1 MLQFKIGDKFTAM
14 DWGLLL
20 SSYEIGEPKIKTNYI
35 ELPVG
40 DGSIDLTEALRGD
53 VSYSNR
59 EITAKFTTIAPRD
72 TWRALMDTIKA
83 YCHGRKVTIVAPE
96 DDEYYYIGRINVG
109 PLVKSASSA
118 EFTLTITADP
128 YKYKNSETVVNLTVG
143 ATGTLAVTL
152 TNGRRSAIPTMTTNA
167 ATQVVKPGVSSSF
180 NAGTH
185 KLVNFILKEGNNPF
199 TFNAVNGTAITI
211 TYQEG
216 TL

>member
-1 MLQFKIGDKFTAM
+1 MLQFKIGDKFTAT

-40 DGSIDLTEALRGD
+40 DGSIDLTEALRGE
-53 VSYSNR
+53 VSYGNR

-72 TWRALMDTIKA
+72 TWRALMDTIRA

-96 DDEYYYIGRINVG
+96 DNEYYYIGRVSVG
-109 PLVKSASSA
+109 PLIKGASSA

-128 YKYKNSETVVNLTVG
+128 YKYKVDKTIHTINIDASGTYTGSFTNARRRTV
-143 ATGTLAVTL
+143 
-152 TNGRRSAIPTMTTNA
+152 PTMTA
-167 ATQVVKPGVSSSF
+167 ANTVQVISAFSSASF
-180 NAGTH
+180 GPGTH
-185 KLVNFILKEGNNPF
+185 KLVNFILTEGNNAF
-199 TFNAVNGTAITI
+199 TFNAVNGTVITI